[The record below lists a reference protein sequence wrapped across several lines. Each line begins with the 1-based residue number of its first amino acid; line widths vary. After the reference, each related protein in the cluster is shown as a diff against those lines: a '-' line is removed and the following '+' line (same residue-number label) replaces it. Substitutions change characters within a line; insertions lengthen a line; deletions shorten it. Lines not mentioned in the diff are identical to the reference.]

1 MPRTKPRTRIEI
13 RLSVAEGAAS
23 PSAASM
29 CEPQEGLG
37 PGCQSERVWMGASA
51 AGARINYVCEVYFSE
66 RRDNVSVDGMTKLAK
81 RWSALGEL
89 PCTTVRNS
97 NQFT

>member
-1 MPRTKPRTRIEI
+1 
-13 RLSVAEGAAS
+13 
-23 PSAASM
+23 
-29 CEPQEGLG
+29 
-37 PGCQSERVWMGASA
+37 MGASA